1 LLEPF
6 EDPILLIL
14 VFAAVISLALG
25 ITRESINAGHFNF
38 EGAYEGLSI
47 CIAIIIVDFVSAYN
61 NWKKEQEF
69 KKLQEC

>member
-1 LLEPF
+1 LVVAA
-6 EDPILLIL
+6 ILSL
-14 VFAAVISLALG
+14 VLG
-25 ITRESINAGHFNF
+25 ITRESLIEGHFSF